1 MIKFDFVNFLV
12 FTVGIHI
19 VAVVMELPFTYAP
32 ICWLL
37 AVLWGL
43 LLGAIKND

>member
-1 MIKFDFVNFLV
+1 MIEFDLVNFV
-12 FTVGIHI
+12 IFVIGIHI

-32 ICWLL
+32 ICWFL

-43 LLGAIKND
+43 LLGAIKK